1 MESITIA
8 KREYVR
14 VNDFNQFRHRDGSR
28 RIGLEFW
35 ARMELDGTIYLAQ
48 EIINEKTDPQWLIHA
63 VSLGCLYLH
72 RLDFEITKIAA
83 TKMKE

>member
-14 VNDFNQFRHRDGSR
+14 VDDFNQFRHRDGSR

-35 ARMELDGTIYLAQ
+35 ARMELDGTIYLVQ
-48 EIINEKTDPQWLIHA
+48 EMVNEKTDANWLINA
-63 VSLGCLYLH
+63 VNLGCIYLH
-72 RLDFEITKIAA
+72 RLDFDITKIAA
-83 TKMKE
+83 TKIKG